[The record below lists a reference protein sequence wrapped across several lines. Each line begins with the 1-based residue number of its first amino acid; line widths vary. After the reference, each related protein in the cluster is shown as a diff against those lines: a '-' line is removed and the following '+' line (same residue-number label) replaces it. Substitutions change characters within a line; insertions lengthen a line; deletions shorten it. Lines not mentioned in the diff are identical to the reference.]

1 MGNTQRKPGRFH
13 PYVPSSTRPSHQPDR
28 KPTTPA
34 WKQIRDRQT
43 GQKGGGKAS
52 TKSRPKGLRSIND
65 NYCVSNVVRLK
76 DSVIVSDKMEG
87 LNPPPVT
94 DQKNSKLTLNVDSH
108 VANAHRHIVT
118 GLPQRKGVNPNICQL
133 YTEIK
138 YVKDVSCV
146 GHLPSVKLVTNAQ
159 HAVLDPP
166 VGARLN
172 QCWKKWETL
181 GSSPKVVTILR
192 EGYTLPFRF
201 RPHLTRSPTVISNY
215 HNPTKQSFLLEAL
228 YQLINKNAVE
238 PVDNPNSLGFYNRLF
253 LVPKPN
259 NRWRPILDLS
269 TLNTFLHT
277 GSFKMETPETIRTAL
292 QVGEWVTSID
302 FKDAYF
308 HIPIHSQSRK
318 YMRFHL
324 QGRSYQFKAL
334 PFGLSTASM
343 AFTVVAKEVK
353 LMALQ
358 KGIRIHQYL
367 DDWLVRA
374 STHHTCLQHT
384 QTLVTLC
391 QELGWLVN
399 KEKSELVFQ
408 TGLQLRRL
416 PVQPG
421 RGQGQTNRRTLAGL
435 DRQDQINDVRSGMS
449 GPEIHV
455 PHRSPHSNR
464 KASPLRATPHETH
477 TVALEKQLE
486 GPRVTGKGD
495 PGPQVPPPPSK
506 VVAGGKQCAT
516 RSTITPSKTCSADL
530 YRRIKR
536 RVGRSL
542 GRPHCKRNLVP
553 SREQVTHKPLRG
565 KSSISSSKGVSNPG
579 LQQDSVDSCRQHN
592 SGCLYQQ
599 RRGDEV
605 RVTVCPTMENPVL
618 VHQTAGNPQGTS
630 HPRPAERGSRQA
642 IQTWPDH
649 SNRVVTSSSSVPSCM
664 LKVAPA
670 TSGPVCHQIQQQ
682 TAPVSVTGA
691 RPPGLGSGCTQP
703 LLGGPG
709 PVRLPTGSHLGQSG
723 GEAPGLPLQQN
734 NPDCPR
740 VAQHALVLGPGS
752 NAKPD
757 PTVSAQH
764 TQPSVSA
771 IQPGPSQEPVES
783 EPTCLAPRASA
794 IKEQG
799 FSEAVAAR
807 IEAPQRRS
815 TRSVY
820 EAKWTIFTKW
830 CLSNQVD
837 FRAPPLKAIA
847 DFLLHLFQDKK
858 LQPGTIDGYRSA
870 IADKLGNSTINVS
883 KDENLTRLLDS
894 FHRVRP
900 KGRRGI
906 PSWNLSLVLH
916 QLTKAPFEPL
926 KESSLKHLTF
936 KTVFLLALGSGKRR
950 SEIHAWLHKN
960 IRHQSDWPKVSLY
973 PSPSFLSK
981 NQLAKEGPDSVAP
994 VVIPALAPSLDRSLK
1009 GDRSLCPVRALRYDL
1024 DRTADLRQNKELVFV
1039 SFKKGFDKDIS
1050 PATISSWIK
1059 QTVVLCYELS
1069 DQEALTLHQ
1078 VKAHDVRAFAA
1089 SKAFQSGI
1097 SLDQILSACHWTCF
1111 PWEVYFFWD

>member
-1 MGNTQRKPGRFH
+1 MVKP
-13 PYVPSSTRPSHQPDR
+13 
-28 KPTTPA
+28 
-34 WKQIRDRQT
+34 QT
-43 GQKGGGKAS
+43 SAR
-52 TKSRPKGLRSIND
+52 SRPEDLKSIND
-65 NYCVSNVVRLK
+65 NYCVSNVVGLVN
-76 DSVIVSDKMEG
+76 SVNVSDKMKG
-87 LNPPPVT
+87 LNPPPPVT
-94 DQKNSKLTLNVDSH
+94 SKSETVLSH
-108 VANAHRHIVT
+108 VNSFVASVPFAS
-118 GLPQRKGVNPNICQL
+118 GSPQKKGVNPVYCQSIR
-133 YTEIK
+133 EINH
-138 YVKDVSCV
+138 VNNVSCV
-146 GHLPSVKLVTNAQ
+146 DHLSSVKIVTN
-159 HAVLDPP
+159 VPTVVTNLP
-166 VGARLN
+166 VGARL
-172 QCWKKWETL
+172 QQFWEKWEAL
-181 GSSPKVVTILR
+181 GSSPKVIRILR

-201 RPHLTRSPTVISNY
+201 RPNLTRSPMVISKY
-215 HNPTKQSFLLEAL
+215 VNPQRQSLLLEAL
-228 YQLINKNAVE
+228 AQLTNKNAVE
-238 PVDNPNSLGFYNRLF
+238 PVTNQTSLGFYNRLF

-269 TLNTFLHT
+269 TLNIFLNT
-277 GSFKMETPETIRTAL
+277 ELFKMETPETIRSSL

-318 YMRFHL
+318 YMRFHI
-324 QGRSYQFKAL
+324 QGQSYQFKAL
-334 PFGLSTASM
+334 PFGLSTAPM
-343 AFTVVAKEVK
+343 EFTVVAKEVK
-353 LMALQ
+353 LMALRQ
-358 KGIRIHQYL
+358 GIRIHQYL

-374 STHHTCLQHT
+374 STLHTCLQHT

-399 KEKSELVFQ
+399 KEKSELAPKQVFNFVGYQ
-408 TGLQLRRL
+408 FDLKEGKVRPTEERWQALTDKIRSMMSDPVCPVRKFMSLIGLLTATEKQVHLGRL
-416 PVQPG
+416 HMRPIQW
-421 RGQGQTNRRTLAGL
+421 
-435 DRQDQINDVRSGMS
+435 
-449 GPEIHV
+449 H
-455 PHRSPHSNR
+455 
-464 KASPLRATPHETH
+464 
-477 TVALEKQLE
+477 LEKQLE

-495 PGPQVPPPPSK
+495 PGPQVPPPSSK

-542 GRPHCKRNLVP
+542 GRPHCKGNLVP
-553 SREQVTHKPLRG
+553 SRKQVAHKPLRV
-565 KSSISSSKGVSNPG
+565 KSSFSSSKGVSNPG
-579 LQQDSVDSCRQHN
+579 LPQDCVDSYRQHN

-605 RVTVCPTMENPVL
+605 GVTVCPTVENPVL
-618 VHQTAGNPQGTS
+618 VHQIAGNPQGTS
-630 HPRPAERGSRQA
+630 HPRPAERDSRQA

-649 SNRVVTSSSSVPSCM
+649 SNRVVTSSSSIPSCM
-664 LKVAPA
+664 RKVAPA
-670 TSGPVCHQIQQQ
+670 TSGPVCHQVQQQ
-682 TAPVSVTGA
+682 TASVCVTGA
-691 RPPGLGSGCTQP
+691 RPPGLGSGCTQS

-709 PVRLPTGSHLGQSG
+709 PIRLSTGSHLGQSG
-723 GEAPGLPLQQN
+723 AEAPGLPLQQN

-752 NAKPD
+752 NVKPD
-757 PTVSAQH
+757 PTVSA
-764 TQPSVSA
+764 QPSVSA

-783 EPTCLAPRASA
+783 ESTCLAPRASA

-820 EAKWTIFTKW
+820 EAKWTIFSKW
-830 CLSNQVD
+830 SLSNQVD

-847 DFLLHLFQDKK
+847 DFLLYLFQDKK

-870 IADKLGNSTINVS
+870 IADKLGNSSINVS

-894 FHRVRP
+894 FHRDRP

-926 KESSLKHLTF
+926 KESPLKHLTF

-950 SEIHAWLHKN
+950 SEIHAWLHRN
-960 IRHQSDWPKVSLY
+960 IRHQSDWSKVSLY

-994 VVIPALAPSLDRSLK
+994 VVIPALAPSLDRPLK
-1009 GDRSLCPVRALRYDL
+1009 GDRSLCPVRALRYYL

-1039 SFKKGFDKDIS
+1039 SFKTSHLPPSPHGSNRLWFCAMSSLTRRPSPYIRLKPMMLGPLLLLRPSNQGF
-1050 PATISSWIK
+1050 P
-1059 QTVVLCYELS
+1059 
-1069 DQEALTLHQ
+1069 
-1078 VKAHDVRAFAA
+1078 
-1089 SKAFQSGI
+1089 
-1097 SLDQILSACHWTCF
+1097 
-1111 PWEVYFFWD
+1111 